1 MQLILLKCFSIDIK
15 PSGAT
20 IYFHT
25 QLHHFLS
32 STSFLPAL
40 RSYSVTLNQAI
51 WQNGLHCAVI
61 CQFCLSITPFG
72 GFLSISLQRRAQKH
86 CLPGPPSFYSSR
98 LEFATENNL
107 QNIWNLGRGKAV
119 FWKGHGTETG
129 ISESSLEAL
138 FFWHLLR

>member
-72 GFLSISLQRRAQKH
+72 GFLSISLQRRAQKR
-86 CLPGPPSFYSSR
+86 CLPGPPSFYGSR
-98 LEFATENNL
+98 LEFATERIYRL
-107 QNIWNLGRGKAV
+107 FDIWEEEQLFFGKV
-119 FWKGHGTETG
+119 TELTQGFLSLLWKH
-129 ISESSLEAL
+129 SV
-138 FFWHLLR
+138 FWHLLR